1 MENVLEQ
8 QTCQV
13 IILVV
18 LMGGGGVSGWLRPD
32 RVNIATWKHVQVT
45 SRNDLWIWQSQ
56 QHKQKKTAVN
66 ESLWFLHLNWSSSKR
81 FLSLLPVFEPES
93 TESRS
98 SSQIYNFMTL
108 FLLFQHKKRLRIKIY
123 RLKIIRN
130 PNKFSLLTRLIPITA
145 ESSQTSSSSQGLHR
159 IEFPSQNFPVLAE
172 TLSSN
177 QSGRFLWLTLSS
189 CGVQQSDS
197 DSGDHVQAAAAAGVD
212 MHGFSAAQVNP
223 HLYYLY

>member
-1 MENVLEQ
+1 MKV
-8 QTCQV
+8 C
-13 IILVV
+13 
-18 LMGGGGVSGWLRPD
+18 
-32 RVNIATWKHVQVT
+32 
-45 SRNDLWIWQSQ
+45 DL
-56 QHKQKKTAVN
+56 T
-66 ESLWFLHLNWSSSKR
+66 WSSSKR

-108 FLLFQHKKRLRIKIY
+108 FLLVQHKKRLRIKIHH
-123 RLKIIRN
+123 LKIIRN

-177 QSGRFLWLTLSS
+177 QSGRFLWLTLPS

-197 DSGDHVQAAAAAGVD
+197 DWRSCPRCCCCCCWCGHARLQRCSGKPTPLLTIPAFTGSSLTSRGQRRR
-212 MHGFSAAQVNP
+212 
-223 HLYYLY
+223 LYCCV